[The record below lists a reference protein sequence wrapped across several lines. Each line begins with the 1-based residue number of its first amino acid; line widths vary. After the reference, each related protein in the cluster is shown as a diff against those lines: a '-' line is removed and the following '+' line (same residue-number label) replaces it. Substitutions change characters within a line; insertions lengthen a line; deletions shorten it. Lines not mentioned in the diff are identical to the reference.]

1 MTEHFEWEE
10 KDEET
15 PFFLHMIG
23 TSFPFLFLN
32 KLIAIAGSFAGV
44 TEHCLLLPFD
54 NLKVKSIKFSDSI
67 IFNFPIDKCTS
78 YQS

>member
-1 MTEHFEWEE
+1 MTDHFEWEE

-23 TSFPFLFLN
+23 TIASLSFFN
-32 KLIAIAGSFAGV
+32 RLIPLAGSFAGV

-54 NLKVKSIKFSDSI
+54 NLKV
-67 IFNFPIDKCTS
+67 T
-78 YQS
+78 